1 MDSAGSSRRAS
12 RRRRRLSFETAA
24 CAWSGHVAPALL
36 VRELDPARDADLGFD
51 REGRRFARC
60 LRCDAWVSGAPGGA
74 LGSKLADLEPLPL
87 PSTGEALRGVFVTRL
102 IALDRLLHML
112 LLVCLALALALM
124 ASRTAAIDSWASEL
138 LATLDGIVQESRRGG
153 AYQLATRGLGWLTG
167 LTKSSVDHGLVGAL
181 ALAVLEAVEAAGLWL
196 GKRWVEVLT
205 VLEVSALVPFEVDG
219 LVHHPTALRLALLAL
234 NVAVVVYLVWAKRL
248 FGLGRPLVPPS
259 LEERGLGAHHFL
271 PDPATCETR

>member
-1 MDSAGSSRRAS
+1 M
-12 RRRRRLSFETAA
+12 T
-24 CAWSGHVAPALL
+24 PALE

-51 REGRRFARC
+51 REGQRFARC

-74 LGSKLADLEPLPL
+74 VGSKLADLEPLRL

-138 LATLDGIVQESRRGG
+138 LVTLDGIVQESRRGG

-181 ALAVLEAVEAAGLWL
+181 ALAALEAVEAVGLWL

-219 LVHHPTALRLALLAL
+219 LLHHPTVLRLALLAL

-248 FGLGRPLVPPS
+248 FGLGRPRIPPS
-259 LEERGLGAHHFL
+259 PEERGLGAHHFL
-271 PDPATCETR
+271 ADPAARETR